1 MGTIENL
8 GVELQKELFILQ
20 TCNEDAS
27 EMHSHPFF
35 EFVYVL
41 KGRAE
46 HTINDRTM
54 ILSEG
59 DYFFIDLNCHHQ
71 YRKLSEEKEFCVVN
85 CMFLPQFIDAS
96 LSRTKD
102 FFSLAAHCSK
112 DFSLDKSVTLSS
124 YHDGDGFV
132 GALIQRM
139 MREYRDKKV
148 GGAEI
153 LRNSLSSLIV
163 CLVRNGNALSESGSE
178 RLTRSVKMYAEQNY
192 KNDIRLSDIAKELN
206 FSLTYVSITFKRECG
221 MTFCDYLKKIRLERA
236 CRYLR
241 TTDMTV
247 AEIAELVGYADA
259 AFFFKIFKKEL
270 GVTPGAY
277 RKIQKG

>member
-8 GVELQKELFILQ
+8 GIALQKELFILQ
-20 TCNEDAS
+20 TCDSDFS

-59 DYFFIDLNCHHQ
+59 DYFFIDLNCRHK

-102 FFSLAAHCSK
+102 FSSLASHCSN
-112 DFSLDKSVTLSS
+112 DLSLDKSVTLSS
-124 YHDGDGFV
+124 YHDADGFV
-132 GALIQRM
+132 GALVQRM
-139 MREYRDKKV
+139 MREFRDKKS
-148 GGAEI
+148 GYTELI
-153 LRNSLSSLIV
+153 RNSLSSLIL
-163 CLVRNGNALSESGSE
+163 CLVRNGNSFEGNGAEQ
-178 RLTRSVKMYAEQNY
+178 LTRTVKLYAEQNY
-192 KNDIRLSDIAKELN
+192 KNDIRLSDIAKQLN
-206 FSLTYVSITFKRECG
+206 FSLTYVSVTFKRESG

-247 AEIAELVGYADA
+247 SEIAELVGYSDA